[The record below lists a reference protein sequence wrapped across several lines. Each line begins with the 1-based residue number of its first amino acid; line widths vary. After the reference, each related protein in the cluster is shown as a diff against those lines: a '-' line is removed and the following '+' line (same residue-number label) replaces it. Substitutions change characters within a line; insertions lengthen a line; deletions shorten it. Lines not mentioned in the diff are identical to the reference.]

1 MIRVRHYLVELI
13 IIAVGLSSAAMLY
26 QVGRRVD
33 LPFACS
39 PIEASTTLQD
49 GTVAPTGPR
58 LAYIPRLAD
67 GIDIIGPPPQVGD
80 RLLTAGGLPI
90 RHWLDA
96 SHVATRLEQDQPRPE
111 GPNPENQSA
120 IDLESLQKAAVPVV
134 DRVNERW
141 VRLEL
146 GRKGVAKPIETW
158 VRLRGLSWPTVG
170 LALAWFMAEMTLLGL
185 GAWLIWRRRADP
197 AAMLYFAL
205 CATSAV
211 AFVGLFD
218 WQGVI
223 AERWLGWLFIGC
235 GALVAPLAVHLL
247 AIVPRP
253 SRFLRGRPQWGL
265 AALYVLPVLGLLAAA
280 LCAVQIERYASRPA
294 TAAEA
299 TVWLTRLAR
308 LAIAYLQFSGV
319 LLLLGL
325 GRAAIVFASARS
337 RARRN
342 QARWVLAATFLAAPI
357 ALWLVTS
364 ARLTPNMLVFA
375 TGPRVLLFLA
385 QLVFAAGLAASVLRV
400 RFFFGGRLLNQG
412 LVYVGISLAAT
423 GIFCLLV
430 GLGTA
435 VVGRYYLQWENA
447 LAAGLTAMTMV
458 AVLGWLRVRL
468 QTSVDRRFLRQKYQL
483 DKALRRLAAAV
494 DRLVEADQLAGQML
508 QAARDC
514 VGAQRGAV
522 YVRDKIAP
530 RFELS
535 AHIGW
540 QAAPVA
546 LSATAPMIAEARVD
560 GVLSSR
566 SAITALPTPGQLQMR
581 EFDAELAVP
590 LELEGR
596 AVGLLLLG
604 DKADD
609 SAYSPEDQ
617 NFLIALARTTTLALQ
632 SAAGH
637 RTIEYLQTRLADHVA
652 KIAEQQRR
660 IVFLQAE
667 LLNRGPQRL
676 TGRAP
681 LELSADETPIA
692 GRRGARRQL
701 KVESRAE
708 ATSSSPADTQETAT
722 LSIGPALFGSSPA
735 LKQLVSQAVK
745 VASSPASVL
754 IRGESGTGKEL
765 LARTIH
771 AHSPRHAGPFVAV
784 HCAALS
790 AGLLES
796 ELFGHVKGAFTGA
809 DRDRAGR
816 FELAHAGTL
825 FLDEIGDISL
835 ETQIKL
841 LRVLQER
848 AFERVGGVA
857 RIDVDVRVI
866 AATHQNLEELI
877 RRGQFREDLFYRLN
891 VISLRCPPL
900 RERSGDLFE
909 LAMQFLRQYAD
920 QAGKHLTR
928 IDEDALDAL
937 TACSWPGNIRQLEN
951 AIERAVVLADGD
963 SITRADLP
971 PEVLAASPSA
981 DRVTLRPDRSSAR
994 RGRARAMAP
1003 VAIDE
1008 PLPLAA
1014 HAATDEPFDVGFDDF
1029 ERQRLLA
1036 TLEECGGNKSLAAR
1050 RLGMPRS
1057 TLFSKLSRLGIE

>member
-1 MIRVRHYLVELI
+1 MHKTKKYLVEVI
-13 IIAVGLSSAAMLY
+13 IVAVGLSSAAMLY

-33 LPFACS
+33 LPLACS
-39 PIEASTTLQD
+39 PIEPTAAVFD
-49 GTVAPTGPR
+49 GSGAQTGPHV
-58 LAYIPRLAD
+58 AYVPRLSE
-67 GIDIIGPPPQVGD
+67 GIDFIGSRPRVGD
-80 RLLTAGGLPI
+80 RLIRAGGLPI

-96 SHVATRLEQDQPRPE
+96 SRVATRLDQEQPSPE
-111 GPNPENQSA
+111 RLDPDTQTAPSLDSLRSA
-120 IDLESLQKAAVPVV
+120 TTPVV
-134 DRVNERW
+134 DRANERW
-141 VRLEL
+141 VQLEL
-146 GRKGVAKPIETW
+146 RRPGVAEPINTW

-223 AERWLGWLFIGC
+223 AGRWLGWLFIGC

-253 SRFLRGRPQWGL
+253 SRFLSGRPRWGL
-265 AALYVLPVLGLLAAA
+265 AALYVLPIVGLLAAA
-280 LCAVQIERYASRPA
+280 LCAVQIERFASRA
-294 TAAEA
+294 ETAADA
-299 TVWLTRLAR
+299 ARWLDHLAK
-308 LAIAYLQFSGV
+308 LAITYLELSGG

-325 GRAAIVFASARS
+325 GRAAIVFARARS

-342 QARWVLAATFLAAPI
+342 QARWVLAAMLLAAPI
-357 ALWLVTS
+357 VIWLVTS
-364 ARLTPNMLVFA
+364 AWLTPALLVFA
-375 TGPRVLLFLA
+375 TGPRVLVFLA
-385 QLVFAAGLAASVLRV
+385 QLIFAAGLAASVLRA
-400 RFFFGGRLLNQG
+400 RFLLGGRLVNQG
-412 LVYVGISLAAT
+412 LVYVGVSLAAT

-458 AVLGWLRVRL
+458 AVFGWLRVRL
-468 QTSVDRRFLRQKYQL
+468 QTAVDRRFLRQKYQL

-514 VGAQRGAV
+514 VGAQRGAI
-522 YVRDKIAP
+522 YVRDKVAP

-540 QAAPVA
+540 PTAPGA
-546 LSATAPMIAEARVD
+546 LPATAPLVAEARVD

-566 SAITALPTPGQLQMR
+566 SPLTALPTPGQLQLR
-581 EFDAELAVP
+581 EFDVELAVP

-596 AVGLLLLG
+596 VVGLLLLG

-609 SAYSPEDQ
+609 TAYSAEDQ

-660 IVFLQAE
+660 IVFLQGE
-667 LLNRGPQRL
+667 LRNRAPQRL
-676 TGRAP
+676 AGRSTREQPADGAP
-681 LELSADETPIA
+681 PAD
-692 GRRGARRQL
+692 RRGARLPL
-701 KVESRAE
+701 KDDRRA
-708 ATSSSPADTQETAT
+708 AANTSPQGDGRAIAAD
-722 LSIGPALFGSSPA
+722 SVGPALYGSSPA
-735 LKQLVSQAVK
+735 LRHLVSQAVK

-771 AHSPRHAGPFVAV
+771 AHGPRHAGPFVAV

-816 FELAHAGTL
+816 FELAHGGTL

-877 RRGQFREDLFYRLN
+877 RRGRFRDDLFYRLN

-900 RERSGDLFE
+900 RERTGDLFE
-909 LAMQFLRQYAD
+909 LALQFLRQYAERS
-920 QAGKHLTR
+920 GKHLTR
-928 IDEDALDAL
+928 IDEDALEAL
-937 TACSWPGNIRQLEN
+937 AACPWPGNIRQLEN

-971 PEVLAASPSA
+971 PEVLTATPAGDQVFS
-981 DRVTLRPDRSSAR
+981 RSGQSSSR
-994 RGRARAMAP
+994 RGRSRALAP
-1003 VAIDE
+1003 VANEE
-1008 PLPLAA
+1008 PLLLAA
-1014 HAATDEPFDVGFDDF
+1014 HAATDEPFDVGFDDS
-1029 ERQRLLA
+1029 ERERLLA
-1036 TLEECGGNKSLAAR
+1036 TLEDCGGNKSLAAR

-1057 TLFSKLSRLGIE
+1057 TLFSKLSRLGID

>member
-1 MIRVRHYLVELI
+1 MHKTKKYLVEVI
-13 IIAVGLSSAAMLY
+13 IVAVGLSSAAMLY

-33 LPFACS
+33 LPLACS
-39 PIEASTTLQD
+39 PIEPTAAVFD
-49 GTVAPTGPR
+49 GSGAQTGPHV
-58 LAYIPRLAD
+58 AYVPRLSE
-67 GIDIIGPPPQVGD
+67 GIDFIGSRPRVGD
-80 RLLTAGGLPI
+80 RLIRAGGLPI

-96 SHVATRLEQDQPRPE
+96 SRVATRLDQEQPSPE
-111 GPNPENQSA
+111 RLDPDTQTAPSLDFLRSA
-120 IDLESLQKAAVPVV
+120 TTPVV
-134 DRVNERW
+134 DRANERW
-141 VRLEL
+141 VQLEL
-146 GRKGVAKPIETW
+146 RRPGVAEPINTW

-223 AERWLGWLFIGC
+223 AGRWLGWLFIGC

-253 SRFLRGRPQWGL
+253 SRFLSGRPRWGL
-265 AALYVLPVLGLLAAA
+265 AALYVLPIVGLLAAA
-280 LCAVQIERYASRPA
+280 LCAVQIERFASRA
-294 TAAEA
+294 ETAADA
-299 TVWLTRLAR
+299 ARWLDHLAK
-308 LAIAYLQFSGV
+308 LAITYLELSGG

-325 GRAAIVFASARS
+325 GRAAIVFARARS

-342 QARWVLAATFLAAPI
+342 QARWVLAAMLLAAPI
-357 ALWLVTS
+357 VIWLVTS
-364 ARLTPNMLVFA
+364 AWLTPALLVFA
-375 TGPRVLLFLA
+375 TGPRVLVFLA
-385 QLVFAAGLAASVLRV
+385 QLIFAAGLAASVLRA
-400 RFFFGGRLLNQG
+400 RFLLGGRLVNQG
-412 LVYVGISLAAT
+412 LVYVGVSLAAT

-458 AVLGWLRVRL
+458 AVFGWLRVRL
-468 QTSVDRRFLRQKYQL
+468 QTAVDRRFLRQKYQL

-514 VGAQRGAV
+514 VGAQRGAI
-522 YVRDKIAP
+522 YVRDKVAP

-540 QAAPVA
+540 PTAPGA
-546 LSATAPMIAEARVD
+546 LPATAPLVAEARVD

-566 SAITALPTPGQLQMR
+566 SPLTALPTPGQLQLR
-581 EFDAELAVP
+581 EFDVELAVP

-596 AVGLLLLG
+596 VVGLLLLG

-609 SAYSPEDQ
+609 TAYSAEDQ

-660 IVFLQAE
+660 IVFLQGE
-667 LLNRGPQRL
+667 LRNRAPQRL
-676 TGRAP
+676 AGRSTREQPADGAP
-681 LELSADETPIA
+681 PAD
-692 GRRGARRQL
+692 RRGARLPL
-701 KVESRAE
+701 KDDRRA
-708 ATSSSPADTQETAT
+708 AANTSPQGDGRAIAAD
-722 LSIGPALFGSSPA
+722 SVGPALYGSSPA
-735 LKQLVSQAVK
+735 LRHLVSQAVK

-771 AHSPRHAGPFVAV
+771 AHGPRHAGPFVAV

-816 FELAHAGTL
+816 FELAHGGTL

-877 RRGQFREDLFYRLN
+877 RRGRFRDDLFYRLN

-900 RERSGDLFE
+900 RERTGDLFE
-909 LAMQFLRQYAD
+909 LALQFLRQYAERS
-920 QAGKHLTR
+920 GKHLTR
-928 IDEDALDAL
+928 IDEDALEAL
-937 TACSWPGNIRQLEN
+937 AACPWPGNIRQLEN

-971 PEVLAASPSA
+971 PEVLTATPAGDQVFS
-981 DRVTLRPDRSSAR
+981 RSGQSSSR
-994 RGRARAMAP
+994 RGRSRALAP
-1003 VAIDE
+1003 VANEE
-1008 PLPLAA
+1008 PLLLAA
-1014 HAATDEPFDVGFDDF
+1014 HAATDEPFDVGFDDS
-1029 ERQRLLA
+1029 ERERLLA
-1036 TLEECGGNKSLAAR
+1036 TLEDCGGNKSLAAR

-1057 TLFSKLSRLGIE
+1057 TLFSKLSRLGID